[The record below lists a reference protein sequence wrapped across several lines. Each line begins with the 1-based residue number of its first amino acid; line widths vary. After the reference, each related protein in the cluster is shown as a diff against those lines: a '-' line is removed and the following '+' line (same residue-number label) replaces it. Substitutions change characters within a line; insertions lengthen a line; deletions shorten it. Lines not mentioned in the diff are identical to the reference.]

1 MGLYFAMNQSELR
14 GNILELGS
22 GVGLGGILSNVV
34 TPTHANGSAKRSV
47 TLTDINDDVLHMLEQ
62 NITHASSKS
71 TSLGGLSRD
80 DISIQKLDWFDSLL
94 EGGSSQT
101 ITNSDY
107 GGYDTIIAS
116 DCAYLRDQIIPLT
129 ETISTLLG
137 KRRGK
142 EEEKKKKLLH
152 MFAPYN
158 RGVVHELI
166 DKLQKKD
173 MHVNVEDV
181 ELSKYRIKQETASG
195 CFSKTS
201 FFEGQQSKLWSD
213 MPTFRSKFL
222 HITAWHKTEEEID
235 DERNDKEQ
243 HAMNDID

>member
-22 GVGLGGILSNVV
+22 GVGLGGILSNIA
-34 TPTHANGSAKRSV
+34 TPTHDNGSAKRSV
-47 TLTDINDDVLHMLEQ
+47 TLTDINDDVLEMLEQ
-62 NITHASSKS
+62 NIDASSK
-71 TSLGGLSRD
+71 TASLGGLSRD
-80 DISIQKLDWFDSLL
+80 DISIQRLDWFDSLL

-107 GGYDTIIAS
+107 GRYDTIIAS

-129 ETISTLLG
+129 ETISKLLG
-137 KRRGK
+137 KRRRGK
-142 EEEKKKKLLH
+142 EEKKKLLH

-173 MHVNVEDV
+173 MHVDVEDI

-213 MPTFRSKFL
+213 MPTFCSKFL

-235 DERNDKEQ
+235 EERNDKEQ
-243 HAMNDID
+243 HAINDID

>member
-1 MGLYFAMNQSELR
+1 MNQSELR

-22 GVGLGGILSNVV
+22 GVGLGGILSNIA
-34 TPTHANGSAKRSV
+34 TPTQDNGRAKRSV
-47 TLTDINDDVLHMLEQ
+47 TLTDINDDILDMLDQ
-62 NITHASSKS
+62 NITNASSKA

-80 DISIQKLDWFDSLL
+80 DISIQKLDWFDSLR

-101 ITNSDY
+101 IANSHY

-129 ETISTLLG
+129 ETISMLLG

-142 EEEKKKKLLH
+142 QEKKMLH

-173 MHVNVEDV
+173 MHVDVEDI
-181 ELSKYRIKQETASG
+181 ELSKYRIKQETSG
-195 CFSKTS
+195 CFSKTLT
-201 FFEGQQSKLWSD
+201 FERQSLWSD
-213 MPTFRSKFL
+213 MPTFCSKFL
-222 HITAWHKTEEEID
+222 HITAWHKSEEEID